1 VAAVLR
7 SSPLER
13 RVVPTSS
20 IDAVRRWTM
29 YTAIRTYTTSD
40 PGEVRRLVQ
49 QEFVPMV
56 KDLPGFIGY
65 YLVDAGDGKIASITV
80 CDEREDVE
88 ESTKRAADWVRD
100 RLSSLITSGP
110 EVMIGDTVVSET
122 AARVA
127 R

>member
-1 VAAVLR
+1 
-7 SSPLER
+7 
-13 RVVPTSS
+13 
-20 IDAVRRWTM
+20 M

-40 PGEVRRLVQ
+40 PREVRRLVQ
-49 QEFVPMV
+49 QEFVPIV

>member
-1 VAAVLR
+1 
-7 SSPLER
+7 
-13 RVVPTSS
+13 
-20 IDAVRRWTM
+20 M

-40 PGEVRRLVQ
+40 AGEVTRRVQ
-49 QEFVPMV
+49 QEFVPIV

-88 ESTKRAADWVRD
+88 ESTKRASEWVRD

-110 EVMIGDTVVSET
+110 EVMTGDTVVSET
-122 AARVA
+122 AARVTT
-127 R
+127 